1 MKKTNKSKNQTL
13 LIFLILIGIFS
24 LTINNISFAKKRNME
39 RLKTMKKVRL
49 LEYLDLN
56 PAKSD
61 KFLVK
66 FNEYEQKHENISMEI
81 RSNIDELR
89 VVLEENPSK
98 NTSIIK
104 DNVSKLNKLH
114 NDMMKLSQDE
124 DNDMKTLLDEVEY
137 AKYIVFKM
145 GFRDMAMEKLEEYRE
160 KMRGGD
166 DNSKRGAKRGW

>member
-24 LTINNISFAKKRNME
+24 LTINNISFAKKKNME

-56 PAKSD
+56 PSKSD

-104 DNVSKLNKLH
+104 DNVGKLNKLH